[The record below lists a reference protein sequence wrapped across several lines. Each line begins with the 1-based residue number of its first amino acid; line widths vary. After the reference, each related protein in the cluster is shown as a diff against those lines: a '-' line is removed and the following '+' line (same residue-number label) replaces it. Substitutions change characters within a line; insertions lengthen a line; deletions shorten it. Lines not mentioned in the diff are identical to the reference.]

1 MQELSGA
8 GGNWRVIDEIV
19 DANVVQQQDNL
30 SCGPACGE
38 MLLKNRGINDIDRYA
53 IASESGVPVS
63 PQVLASVLNALNST
77 SSDRWVGAPLSIPG
91 ASDIQLIEVL
101 NTTGSWAAMLWEPQT
116 TIGHMIIVD
125 GFDDEERILIRDPW
139 AGTKYK
145 MDIEE
150 FLNYWTLF
158 AVYRAG

>member
-38 MLLKNRGINDIDRYA
+38 MLLRNR
-53 IASESGVPVS
+53 
-63 PQVLASVLNALNST
+63 
-77 SSDRWVGAPLSIPG
+77 
-91 ASDIQLIEVL
+91 
-101 NTTGSWAAMLWEPQT
+101 
-116 TIGHMIIVD
+116 
-125 GFDDEERILIRDPW
+125 GFDDEEKILIRDPW

>member
-1 MQELSGA
+1 
-8 GGNWRVIDEIV
+8 
-19 DANVVQQQDNL
+19 
-30 SCGPACGE
+30 
-38 MLLKNRGINDIDRYA
+38 MLLRNRGVNEIDRYA

-77 SSDRWVGAPLSIPG
+77 SSADRWVGSPLSIPG
-91 ASDIQLIEVL
+91 ASNIQLIEVL
-101 NTTGSWAAMLWEPQT
+101 NITGSWAAMLWESEKS
-116 TIGHMIIVD
+116 IGHMIIVD
-125 GFDDEERILIRDPW
+125 GFDDEEKILIRDPW

>member
-38 MLLKNRGINDIDRYA
+38 MLLRNRGVNEIDRYA
-53 IASESGVPVS
+53 IASESGVPIS

-77 SSDRWVGAPLSIPG
+77 SSADRWVDILLVFPGHLTFNSLRFSILQGHGQQCCGNPRK
-91 ASDIQLIEVL
+91 ASV
-101 NTTGSWAAMLWEPQT
+101 T
-116 TIGHMIIVD
+116 
-125 GFDDEERILIRDPW
+125 
-139 AGTKYK
+139 
-145 MDIEE
+145 
-150 FLNYWTLF
+150 
-158 AVYRAG
+158 

>member
-30 SCGPACGE
+30 FCGPTCGE
-38 MLLKNRGINDIDRYA
+38 MLLRSRGVNEIDRYA

-63 PQVLASVLNALNST
+63 PQVLASVLNAVNST

-91 ASDIQLIEVL
+91 ASNIQLIEVL
-101 NTTGSWAAMLWEPQT
+101 NTTGSWAAMLWESEKS
-116 TIGHMIIVD
+116 IGHMIIVD
-125 GFDDEERILIRDPW
+125 GFDDEEKILIRDPW

-158 AVYRAG
+158 AVDRAG

>member
-38 MLLKNRGINDIDRYA
+38 MLLRNRGVNDIDRYA
-53 IASESGVPVS
+53 SASESGVPVS
-63 PQVLASVLNALNST
+63 PQVLASVLNAL
-77 SSDRWVGAPLSIPG
+77 
-91 ASDIQLIEVL
+91 
-101 NTTGSWAAMLWEPQT
+101 
-116 TIGHMIIVD
+116 
-125 GFDDEERILIRDPW
+125 
-139 AGTKYK
+139 YK
-145 MDIEE
+145 MDLEE

>member
-38 MLLKNRGINDIDRYA
+38 MLFRNRGVNDIDRYA

-77 SSDRWVGAPLSIPG
+77 SSGWVGAPLSIPG
-91 ASDIQLIEVL
+91 ASNIQLIEVL
-101 NTTGSWAAMLWEPQT
+101 NTTGSWAAMLWESEK

-125 GFDDEERILIRDPW
+125 GFDDEEKILIRDPW
-139 AGTKYK
+139 HE
-145 MDIEE
+145 I
-150 FLNYWTLF
+150 
-158 AVYRAG
+158 